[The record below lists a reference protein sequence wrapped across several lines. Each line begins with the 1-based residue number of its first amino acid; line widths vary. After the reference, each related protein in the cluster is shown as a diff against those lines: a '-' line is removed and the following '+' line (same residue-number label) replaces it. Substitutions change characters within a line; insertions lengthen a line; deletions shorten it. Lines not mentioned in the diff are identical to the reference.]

1 MKLQGSAKPRGR
13 PKSREK
19 HARILQAA
27 GECFLALGLS
37 GTSMDEVANRAGV
50 SKQTVYSH
58 FHGKEELFQAV
69 IRNKCDDHQ
78 IAPERLAL
86 DGGLEQGL
94 LRFTQSYLTL
104 ILDPDVVA
112 MTRQLAAQSAAA
124 GPEMSQ
130 LFYAAGPAPTIQ
142 CIAEFLAAHRE
153 AGELAIDDP
162 QETAADYVH
171 ETGARFKFE
180 LMMGLR
186 ETVSQPERDAHAQR
200 RVRHFLLAY
209 GARPPDV

>member
-1 MKLQGSAKPRGR
+1 MKYAGSVKPRGR

-19 HARILQAA
+19 HEHILQAA

-37 GTSMDEVANRAGV
+37 GTSMDEVASRAGV

-58 FHGKEELFQAV
+58 FHSKEVLFQAV
-69 IRNKCDDHQ
+69 IRNKCEQHQ
-78 IAPERLAL
+78 IAPERLPL
-86 DGGLEQGL
+86 DGGLERGL
-94 LRFTQSYLTL
+94 LGFTRSYLTL

-112 MTRQLAAQSAAA
+112 MTRQIAAQSAAA
-124 GPEMSQ
+124 RPEMSK
-130 LFYAAGPAPTIQ
+130 LFHAAGPAPTIQ
-142 CIAEFLAAHRE
+142 CIAEFLAAHRDG
-153 AGELAIDDP
+153 GELAIDDP
-162 QETAADYVH
+162 QEAAADYVH

-186 ETVSQPERDAHAQR
+186 ETIGQREREAHAER

-209 GARPPDV
+209 ATRPRDD